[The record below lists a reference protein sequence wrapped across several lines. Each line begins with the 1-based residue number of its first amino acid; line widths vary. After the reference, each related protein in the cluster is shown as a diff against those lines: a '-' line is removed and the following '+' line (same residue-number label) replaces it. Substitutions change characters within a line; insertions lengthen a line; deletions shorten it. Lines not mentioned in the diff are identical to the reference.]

1 VFTGNIA
8 LNPEQASV
16 ISSVSRARP
25 SADSNLIFQNFGE
38 TIRYVMDYHVTL
50 DARNNWWGDASGPY
64 HPTLNPFG
72 QGDTIL
78 SDSVLFIPWLTS
90 PPDTTMPSS
99 LDHRSAE
106 VVSTWR
112 LLAVYPNPFN
122 SEIRL
127 VLAGFTQ
134 DDFRL
139 TLHNLL
145 GQQVDVIHSGS
156 LTGGEIYYRAN
167 LSLASGVYF
176 VRASARDGVQTEKII
191 FLK

>member
-25 SADSNLIFQNFGE
+25 SVDSNLIFQNFGE
-38 TIRYVMDYHVTL
+38 TIRYVMDYHVIL

-78 SDSVLFIPWLTS
+78 SDSVLFIPWLVS

-99 LDHRSAE
+99 LDRMSAE
-106 VVSTWR
+106 VVSTW
-112 LLAVYPNPFN
+112 
-122 SEIRL
+122 
-127 VLAGFTQ
+127 
-134 DDFRL
+134 
-139 TLHNLL
+139 
-145 GQQVDVIHSGS
+145 
-156 LTGGEIYYRAN
+156 
-167 LSLASGVYF
+167 
-176 VRASARDGVQTEKII
+176 
-191 FLK
+191 